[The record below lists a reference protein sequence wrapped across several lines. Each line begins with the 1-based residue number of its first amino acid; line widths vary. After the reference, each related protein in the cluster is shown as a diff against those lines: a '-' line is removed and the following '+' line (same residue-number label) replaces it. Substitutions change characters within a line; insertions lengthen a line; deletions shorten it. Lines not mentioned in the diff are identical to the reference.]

1 MTKQFQIKKIYFS
14 LFVVIISALF
24 SFGFYF
30 ANRIY
35 PVGDQTRFIIDAKQ
49 MNYNYLY
56 FAIFRYM
63 TWSSRLL
70 IETVTMYFSLHE
82 KIFLFSAFLATLF
95 LLICSRK
102 LCPNL
107 PVLPG
112 ILIFVFFP
120 IPIFVSAGAIPTY
133 TNYIFPASLLIFSLF
148 YKNSKKLIVKLLCL
162 IFFVFSIMQEQLAVY
177 SFLWILFECFSNVK
191 SKYLKKIDIIYL
203 ILSFSAILSVK
214 LSPGNSIR
222 MIQETQNWFPN
233 FNRLN
238 MFQKI
243 SLGTLETG
251 RNLLNIS
258 KSSLFIFIFLILLLI
273 SALLARKVL
282 SSILSAFVI
291 ALLIASKLKIH
302 FSLYKVFLIS
312 QEAKRIGNF
321 VNSIE
326 NYSAILIYLIIFT
339 CIFIALYFAVNKE
352 KRVWYVYLLTSGMV
366 GRMLL
371 SFSPT
376 IYASGAR
383 TYLPVMISLFI
394 ISCGLINENII
405 LYQRKITSV

>member
-14 LFVVIISALF
+14 LFVVTISVLF
-24 SFGFYF
+24 SFGFYY
-30 ANRIY
+30 ANKIY

-70 IETVTMYFSLHE
+70 IETATMYFSLHE
-82 KIFLFSAFLATLF
+82 IIFLFSAFLATLF
-95 LLICSRK
+95 LMICSRK

-177 SFLWILFECFSNVK
+177 SFLWILFECISNVK
-191 SKYLKKIDIIYL
+191 SKSFKKADIIYL
-203 ILSFSAILSVK
+203 ILSIFAIISVK

-222 MIQETQNWFPN
+222 MIQETKNWFPN
-233 FNRLN
+233 FSKLN
-238 MFQKI
+238 ILQKI

-251 RNLLNIS
+251 KNLLTLS
-258 KSSLFIFIFLILLLI
+258 KSFLFFFIFLILILI
-273 SALLARKVL
+273 TALLAKRVL
-282 SSILSAFVI
+282 SSILSIFVLV
-291 ALLIASKLKIH
+291 LLIASKFKFH
-302 FSLYKVFLIS
+302 YSLYKAFLIS
-312 QEAKRIGNF
+312 QRAYRIGNF
-321 VNSIE
+321 DNSIE
-326 NYSAILIYLIIFT
+326 NFSTILIYLTIFF
-339 CIFIALYFAVNKE
+339 CIFIALYFAANKE
-352 KRVWYVYLLTSGMV
+352 TRAWYVYLLTIGMV
-366 GRMLL
+366 GRMLV